1 MAITDFLEKGGDL
14 LLSGVDRFID
24 RETREQTVVP
34 VNNPTTV
41 VAAENTGAAGQP
53 GLYAAGTT
61 AQPMQIA
68 GMPWNQALLIGSVG
82 LLALGIIA
90 KVVMR

>member
-1 MAITDFLEKGGDL
+1 MAIGDFLNRGGDL
-14 LLSGVDRFID
+14 LLSGVDRYID

-34 VNNPTTV
+34 VTNPTPV
-41 VAAENTGAAGQP
+41 VAAENTGASGQP
-53 GLYAAGTT
+53 SLYAAGTT

>member
-1 MAITDFLEKGGDL
+1 MALKDFLSQGGDL
-14 LLSGVDRFID
+14 LLSGVDRYID

-34 VNNPTTV
+34 VTNPTPV
-41 VAAENTGAAGQP
+41 VAAENTGAGNQP
-53 GLYAAGTT
+53 ALYAAGTS